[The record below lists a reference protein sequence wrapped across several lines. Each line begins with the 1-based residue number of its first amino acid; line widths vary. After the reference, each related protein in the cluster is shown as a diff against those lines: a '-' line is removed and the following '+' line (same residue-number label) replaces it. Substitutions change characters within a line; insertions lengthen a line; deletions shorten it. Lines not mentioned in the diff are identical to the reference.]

1 MFHYFIKNLSM
12 QKSAL
17 QQKKIPANR
26 NGEQWVPVSLKIEP
40 NKSKSKFPEAIK
52 VSNIHVS

>member
-1 MFHYFIKNLSM
+1 M

-17 QQKKIPANR
+17 QQQQQQQIPANR
-26 NGEQWVPVSLKIEP
+26 NEEQWVPVSLKIEP
-40 NKSKSKFPEAIK
+40 NKSKIKFPEAIK